1 VVIEAAFSGAAWPR
15 FRGATVASG
24 GFHVERRKLMAIAK
38 EVVPVN
44 IQDEMRQS
52 YLLYSMS
59 VIVARALPDV
69 RDGLKPVQRRI
80 LMAMNDLNLSPNAQS
95 RKSAKI
101 TGDTSGNYHPHGDQV
116 IYPTLVRMAQDF
128 NSRYPMIIG
137 QGNFG
142 SVDGDPP
149 AAQRYTEV
157 KMSPF
162 AMEMLA
168 DIEKNTVDF
177 IPNYD
182 GTRTEPTVL
191 PAKFPNLLANGA
203 SGIAV
208 GMATNIP
215 PHNLRELCDAV
226 MYLVDRPDATPEQL
240 MAKMPGPDF
249 PTAGLILGAKG
260 IKDAYETG
268 RGSIT
273 MQGQAIIEPMEN
285 GKNRIIISELPYQVN
300 KARLIELIADM
311 VKARKIDGITDLRD
325 ESDRQGMRVVV
336 ELRRDAQPKR
346 ILNHLY
352 KHTPLR
358 STFGVI
364 MLALVNGQPRVLTL
378 PQMLQEYINHRRE
391 VIERRSRYDLE
402 GALQRAHILEG
413 LIKALDII
421 DEIIATIRASGSVE
435 EARYNLVTKF
445 ELSTLQA
452 QHILEMQLRRLTRL
466 EREVLDDEFRDKLKL
481 IAYLEDVLSN
491 PAKVRGIIKTE
502 LKYIRDKFGDD
513 RRTKIIATEA
523 TEIGEEDL
531 IPQEDTI
538 VTITRQGYVKRVSMD
553 TYRTQGR
560 GGRGVS
566 AAATKE
572 QDEIEH
578 LFIAKTHDY
587 ILFFTD
593 RGRVYRLKTY
603 EIPLTSRQ
611 AMGTAIVNLINK
623 EADENVKAIIP
634 MADLQAEGY
643 LVMGTEM
650 GEVKRIAVSE
660 FRHLKNVGIKCFD
673 VEEGDMLRWVI
684 HTRGNDEVLFITR
697 EGMSI
702 RFKEDD
708 VRSSGRTSGGGRGIH
723 LADAKRSKSGVPD
736 RVVTMLR
743 VRDGQGEI
751 LVVSERGFGK
761 RTPVDYYRLQT
772 RGGRGVQTMNVTAK
786 TGPVLAGLAVQPED
800 RLLMV
805 TANGIAIRMD
815 VATIRKTGRTAQG
828 VMLQRLGAGDVV
840 SSIERIVSS
849 PAVLLEEKES

>member
-1 VVIEAAFSGAAWPR
+1 
-15 FRGATVASG
+15 
-24 GFHVERRKLMAIAK
+24 MDIAK
-38 EVVPVN
+38 LVIPIN
-44 IQDEMRQS
+44 IQDEMKQS

-142 SVDGDPP
+142 SIGGDSP

-168 DIEKNTVDF
+168 DLDKNTVNF

-182 GTRTEPTVL
+182 NTRTEPTVL
-191 PAKFPNLLANGA
+191 PAKLPNLLANGA

-215 PHNLRELCDAV
+215 PHNLTELCDGITFQ
-226 MYLVDRPDATPEQL
+226 VDHPDATSEQL
-240 MAKMPGPDF
+240 MQFITGPDF
-249 PTAGLILGAKG
+249 PGKGLILGTKG
-260 IKDAYETG
+260 IREAYETG

-273 MQGQAIIEPMEN
+273 MQGQAIVEPMEN

-300 KARLIELIADM
+300 PNRVIEQIVDM
-311 VKARKIDGITDLRD
+311 VKAKKIDGITDLRD
-325 ESDRQGMRVVV
+325 ETDRTGMRIVV

-358 STFGVI
+358 TTFGVI
-364 MLALVNGQPRVLTL
+364 MLALVKGQPRVLSL
-378 PQMLQEYINHRRE
+378 PQMIHEYILHRTE

-402 GALQRAHILEG
+402 GALLRAHILEG
-413 LIKALDII
+413 FLKALDIL
-421 DEIIATIRASGSVE
+421 DEVIATIRASDGPDD
-435 EARYNLVTKF
+435 ARKNLVATF
-445 ELSTLQA
+445 GFSTLQA
-452 QHILEMQLRRLTRL
+452 QRIGEMRLFQLTRL
-466 EREVLDDEFRDKLKL
+466 EGQVIGDEFRDKLKL
-481 IAYLEDVLSN
+481 IHYLEDVLSN
-491 PAKVRGIIKTE
+491 PAKVRAIIKTE
-502 LKYIRDKFGDD
+502 IKYIRDKYGDE
-513 RRTKIIATEA
+513 RRTKILPLEA
-523 TEIGEEDL
+523 EEIGDEDL

-538 VTITRQGYVKRVSMD
+538 ITITRQGYVKRVSID

-566 AAATKE
+566 AASTKE
-572 QDEIEH
+572 LDEIEH
-578 LFIAKTHDY
+578 LFIARTHDY

-593 RGRVYRLKTY
+593 RGRVYRLKAY

-634 MADLQAEGY
+634 MADLAAEGY
-643 LVMGTEM
+643 LVMGTEF
-650 GEVKRIAVSE
+650 GEVKRVQITE
-660 FRHLKNVGIKCFD
+660 FRHLKNQGIKAFD
-673 VEEGDMLRWVI
+673 VEEGDQLRWVI
-684 HTRGNDEVLFITR
+684 ATKGEDQILFATR

-702 RFKEDD
+702 RFSEGD
-708 VRSSGRTSGGGRGIH
+708 VRCSGRTSGGVRGI
-723 LADAKRSKSGVPD
+723 LLDKAERSKSGVAD
-736 RVVTMLR
+736 RCVAM
-743 VRDGQGEI
+743 VRIRDPRGEI
-751 LVVSERGFGK
+751 LVVSERAFGK

-772 RGGRGVQTMNVTAK
+772 RGGRGVHTMNVTAK
-786 TGPVLAGLAVQPED
+786 TGPVLAALTVLRED

-805 TANGIAIRMD
+805 TKNGIAIRMD
-815 VATIRKTGRTAQG
+815 VADIRQTGRTAQG
-828 VMLQRLGAGDVV
+828 VGLQRLQAGDVV
-840 SSIERIVSS
+840 SSIERMIHQ
-849 PAVLLEEKES
+849 PEVLEDGTTGS

>member
-1 VVIEAAFSGAAWPR
+1 
-15 FRGATVASG
+15 
-24 GFHVERRKLMAIAK
+24 MDIAK
-38 EVVPVN
+38 SVIPIN
-44 IQDEMRQS
+44 IQDEMRTS

-59 VIVARALPDV
+59 VIVSRALPDV

-101 TGDTSGNYHPHGDQV
+101 TGDTSGNYHPHGDQT
-116 IYPTLVRMAQDF
+116 IYPSLVRMAQDF
-128 NSRYPMIIG
+128 NCRYPPVIG

-142 SVDGDPP
+142 SIGGDSP
-149 AAQRYTEV
+149 AAQRYTEA
-157 KMSPF
+157 KMSAF

-168 DIEKNTVDF
+168 DLDKNTVNF

-182 GTRTEPTVL
+182 NTRTEPSVL
-191 PAKFPNLLANGA
+191 PGKFPYLLANGA

-215 PHNLRELCDAV
+215 PHNLTELCNAITFQ
-226 MYLVDRPDATPEQL
+226 VDHPDATAEQL
-240 MAKMPGPDF
+240 MTFMPGPDF
-249 PTAGLILGAKG
+249 PTKGLILGTKG
-260 IKDAYETG
+260 IREAYETG

-300 KARLIELIADM
+300 PERLVVQIADM
-311 VKARKIDGITDLRD
+311 VKGKKIDGITDLRD
-325 ESDRQGMRVVV
+325 ESDRTGMRIVV

-364 MLALVNGQPRVLTL
+364 MLALVKGQPRVLTL
-378 PQMLQEYINHRRE
+378 PQIILQYILHRTE
-391 VIERRSRYDLE
+391 VIQRRSRYDLE
-402 GALQRAHILEG
+402 GALYRAHILEG
-413 LIKALDII
+413 LLKALDVI
-421 DEIIATIRASGSVE
+421 DEIIATIRASNSVE
-435 EARYNLVTKF
+435 EARLNLVVKF
-445 ELSTLQA
+445 DLSSLQA

-466 EREVLDDEFRDKLKL
+466 EREVIDDEYRDKLKL
-481 IAYLEDVLSN
+481 VAYLEDVLSN
-491 PAKVRGIIKTE
+491 EAKVREIIRTE
-502 LKYIRDKFGDD
+502 TKYIKDKLGDD
-513 RRTKIIATEA
+513 RRTKILGMEA
-523 TEIGEEDL
+523 EDIGDEDL

-538 VTITRQGYVKRVSMD
+538 VTITRQGYVKRVSID

-566 AAATKE
+566 AASTKE
-572 QDEIEH
+572 LDEVEH
-578 LFIAKTHDY
+578 LFIARTHDY

-593 RGRVYRLKTY
+593 KGRVYRLKTY

-634 MADLQAEGY
+634 MADLAAEGF
-643 LVMGTEM
+643 LVMGTDA
-650 GEVKRIAVSE
+650 GEVKRVQIAE
-660 FRHLKNVGIKCFD
+660 FRHLKNQGIKAFD
-673 VEEGDMLRWVI
+673 VEEGDQLRWVVS
-684 HTRGNDEVLFITR
+684 TTGNDQILFATR

-702 RFKEDD
+702 RFNEGD
-708 VRSSGRTSGGGRGIH
+708 VRCSGRTSGGVRGI
-723 LADAKRSKSGVPD
+723 LLDKAERSKSGVED
-736 RVVTMLR
+736 RCIAM
-743 VRDGQGEI
+743 VRIRDAQRGEI
-751 LVVSERGFGK
+751 LVVSERAFGK

-772 RGGRGVQTMNVTAK
+772 RGGRGVHTMNVTSK
-786 TGPVLAGLAVQPED
+786 TGPVHDALTVQRED

-805 TANGIAIRMD
+805 TKNGIAIRMD
-815 VATIRKTGRTAQG
+815 VADIRQTGRTAQG
-828 VMLQRLGAGDVV
+828 VMLQRLESGDVV
-840 SSIERIVSS
+840 SSIERMIHQ
-849 PAVLLEEKES
+849 PEPLED

>member
-1 VVIEAAFSGAAWPR
+1 
-15 FRGATVASG
+15 
-24 GFHVERRKLMAIAK
+24 MDIAK
-38 EVVPVN
+38 LVIPIN
-44 IQDEMRQS
+44 IQDEMKQS

-101 TGDTSGNYHPHGDQV
+101 TGDTSGNYHPHGDTV

-128 NSRYPMIIG
+128 TLRYPLVIG

-142 SVDGDPP
+142 SIGGDSP

-168 DIEKNTVDF
+168 DLDKNTVNLV
-177 IPNYD
+177 PNYD
-182 GTRTEPTVL
+182 NTRTEPSVL
-191 PAKFPNLLANGA
+191 PAKFPFLLANGA

-215 PHNLRELCDAV
+215 PHNLTELCDGITFQ
-226 MYLVDRPDATPEQL
+226 VDNPDATAEQL
-240 MAKMPGPDF
+240 MHFITGPDF
-249 PTAGLILGAKG
+249 PGKGLILGTRG
-260 IKDAYETG
+260 IREAYETG

-273 MQGQAIIEPMEN
+273 MQGQAIVEPMEN

-300 KARLIELIADM
+300 PNRIIEQIVDM
-311 VKARKIDGITDLRD
+311 VKGKKIDGITDLRD
-325 ESDRQGMRVVV
+325 ESDRTGMRIVV

-358 STFGVI
+358 TTFGVI
-364 MLALVNGQPRVLTL
+364 MLALVKGQPKVLSL
-378 PQMLQEYINHRRE
+378 PQMIHQYILHRAE

-402 GALQRAHILEG
+402 GALLRAHILEG
-413 LIKALDII
+413 FLKALDIL
-421 DEIIATIRASGSVE
+421 DEVIATIRASDGPDD
-435 EARYNLVTKF
+435 ARKNLVAKYGF
-445 ELSTLQA
+445 STLQA
-452 QHILEMQLRRLTRL
+452 QRIGEMRLFQLTRL
-466 EREVLDDEFRDKLKL
+466 EGQVISDEFRDKLKL
-481 IAYLEDVLSN
+481 IHYLEDVLSN
-491 PAKVRGIIKTE
+491 PAKLRELIKSE
-502 LKYIRDKFGDD
+502 IKYIKDKYGDE
-513 RRTKIIATEA
+513 RRTKILPLEA
-523 TEIGEEDL
+523 EEIGDEDL

-538 VTITRQGYVKRVSMD
+538 VTITRQGYVKRVSID

-572 QDEIEH
+572 MDEVEH
-578 LFIAKTHDY
+578 LFIARTHDY

-593 RGRVYRLKTY
+593 RGRVYRLKAY

-634 MADLQAEGY
+634 MADLAAEGY

-650 GEVKRIAVSE
+650 GEVKRIQIAD
-660 FRHLKNVGIKCFD
+660 FRHLKNQGIKAFD
-673 VEEGDMLRWVI
+673 VEEGDQLRWVVSTHGDDQI
-684 HTRGNDEVLFITR
+684 LFATR

-702 RFKEDD
+702 RFSETD
-708 VRSSGRTSGGGRGIH
+708 VRCSGRTSGGVRGI
-723 LADAKRSKSGVPD
+723 LLDNAERSKSGVAD
-736 RVVTMLR
+736 RCIAM
-743 VRDGQGEI
+743 VRIRDPHRGEI
-751 LVVSERGFGK
+751 LVVSERAFGK

-772 RGGRGVQTMNVTAK
+772 RGGRGVHTMNVTAK
-786 TGPVLAGLAVQPED
+786 TGPVHDALTVARED

-805 TANGIAIRMD
+805 TKNGIAIRMD
-815 VATIRKTGRTAQG
+815 VADIRQTGRTAQG
-828 VMLQRLGAGDVV
+828 VMLQRLATGDVV
-840 SSIERIVSS
+840 SSIERMIHQPEVLDDLTSS
-849 PAVLLEEKES
+849 G

>member
-1 VVIEAAFSGAAWPR
+1 
-15 FRGATVASG
+15 
-24 GFHVERRKLMAIAK
+24 MAIAK
-38 EVVPVN
+38 ELVPIN

-128 NSRYPMIIG
+128 NSRYPMVIG

-142 SVDGDPP
+142 SRGGDAP

-157 KMSPF
+157 KMSAY

-168 DIEKNTVDF
+168 DLDKNTVDF

-191 PAKFPNLLANGA
+191 PGKFPFLLANGA
-203 SGIAV
+203 AGIAV

-215 PHNLRELCDAV
+215 PHNLRELCDALT
-226 MYLVDRPDATPEQL
+226 YQVDHPDATTEQL
-240 MAKMPGPDF
+240 MTKMAGPDF
-249 PTAGLILGAKG
+249 PTAGLILGTKG

-273 MQGQAIIEPMEN
+273 MQGQAIIEPMES

-300 KARLIELIADM
+300 PDRLVEQIAGM
-311 VKARKIDGITDLRD
+311 VKARKLDGITDLRD
-325 ESDRQGMRVVV
+325 ESDRQGMRIVI

-364 MLALVNGQPRVLTL
+364 MLALVKGQPRVLTL
-378 PQMLQEYINHRRE
+378 SQMLQEYINHRIE

-413 LIKALDII
+413 LLKALDII
-421 DEIIATIRASGSVE
+421 NEIIATIRASGSVE

-445 ELSTLQA
+445 SLSTLQA

-466 EREVLDDEFRDKLKL
+466 EREVLDDEYRDKLKL

-491 PAKVRGIIKTE
+491 PAKVRGIIKAE
-502 LKYIRDKFGDD
+502 LKYIRDKHGDD
-513 RRTKIIATEA
+513 RRTKILPTEA
-523 TEIGEEDL
+523 NEIGDEDL
-531 IPQEDTI
+531 IPQENTI
-538 VTITRQGYVKRVSMD
+538 ITITQQGYVKRVSMD

-566 AAATKE
+566 AAARKE
-572 QDEIEH
+572 MDEIEH

-587 ILFFTD
+587 VLFFTD
-593 RGRVYRLKTY
+593 KGRVYRLKAF

-634 MADLQAEGY
+634 MADLQADGF

-650 GEVKRIAVSE
+650 GEVKRIALSE
-660 FRHLKNVGIKCFD
+660 FRHLRNMGIKCFD
-673 VEEGDMLRWVI
+673 VEEGDMLRWVA
-684 HTRGNDEVLFITR
+684 HTRGNDEVLFVTR

-702 RFKEDD
+702 RFSETD
-708 VRSSGRTSGGGRGIH
+708 VRASGRTSGGVRGIH

-751 LVVSERGFGK
+751 LVVSEKGYGK

-772 RGGRGVQTMNVTAK
+772 RGGRGVQTMNVTGK
-786 TGPVLAGLAVQPED
+786 TGPVLAALAVQPED

-805 TANGIAIRMD
+805 TANGIAIRLEVD
-815 VATIRKTGRTAQG
+815 TIRKTGRLAQG
-828 VMLQRLGAGDVV
+828 VVLQRLGPGDTV
-840 SSIERIVSS
+840 SSIARSVRD
-849 PAVLLEEKES
+849 AAHLEESEDAAEA

>member
-1 VVIEAAFSGAAWPR
+1 
-15 FRGATVASG
+15 
-24 GFHVERRKLMAIAK
+24 MAIAK
-38 EVVPVN
+38 DVIQVN
-44 IQDEMRQS
+44 IQDEMKQS

-128 NSRYPMIIG
+128 NSRYPLVLG

-157 KMSPF
+157 KMSPY

-168 DIEKNTVDF
+168 DLDKNTVNF

-191 PAKFPNLLANGA
+191 PAKFPMLLANGA
-203 SGIAV
+203 RGIAV

-215 PHNLRELCDAV
+215 PHNVREICDATI
-226 MYLVDRPDATPEQL
+226 YQVDHPEATVEDL
-240 MAKMPGPDF
+240 MARIPGPDF
-249 PTAGLILGAKG
+249 PTAGLILGTKG
-260 IKDAYETG
+260 ATDAYTTG
-268 RGSIT
+268 HGSVV

-285 GKNRIIISELPYQVN
+285 GKNRILISELPYQVN
-300 KARLIELIADM
+300 KRRLIELIADL
-311 VKARKIDGITDLRD
+311 VKNKKIDGITDLRD
-325 ESDRQGMRVVV
+325 ESDRTGMRIVV

-346 ILNHLY
+346 VLNSLY

-358 STFGVI
+358 SSFGI
-364 MLALVNGQPRVLTL
+364 ILLALVNGQPRVLTL
-378 PQMLQEYINHRRE
+378 PQIIAEYIKHRVE

-413 LIKALDII
+413 LLKALDII
-421 DEIIATIRASGSVE
+421 DQIIATIRASQGVE
-435 EARYNLVTKF
+435 EARRNLVTQYD
-445 ELSTLQA
+445 LSTLQA

-466 EREVLDDEFRDKLKL
+466 ERDVIDDEYKDKLKL

-502 LKYIRDKFGDD
+502 LRYIRDKHGDD
-513 RRTKIIATEA
+513 RRTKIVPTEA
-523 TEIGEEDL
+523 NEIGDEDL

-538 VTITRQGYVKRVSMD
+538 ITITRQGYVKRVSMD

-566 AAATKE
+566 AATTKE
-572 QDEIEH
+572 LDEIEH
-578 LFIAKTHDY
+578 MFVAKTHDY

-593 RGRVYRLKTY
+593 KGRVYRLKAY

-611 AMGTAIVNLINK
+611 AMGTAIVNLVNK
-623 EADENVKAIIP
+623 EADENVRAILP
-634 MADLQAEGY
+634 MADMKAEGY
-643 LVMGTEM
+643 LMMGTEA
-650 GEVKRIAVSE
+650 GEVKRVELSA
-660 FRHLKNVGIKCFD
+660 FKHLKNVGIKTFD
-673 VEEGDMLRWVI
+673 VEEGDVLRWVV
-684 HTRGNDEVLFITR
+684 HTDGADEILFVTR

-702 RFKEDD
+702 RFPESD
-708 VRSSGRTSGGGRGIH
+708 VRASGRTSGGVRGIH
-723 LADAKRSKSGVPD
+723 LADAKRSKSGIPD
-736 RVVTMLR
+736 RCVAMLQI
-743 VRDGQGEI
+743 RDGQGEI
-751 LVVSERGFGK
+751 LVVSEKAYGK

-772 RGGRGVQTMNVTAK
+772 RGGRGVHTMNVTAK
-786 TGPVLAGLAVQPED
+786 TGPVLAALTVEKED
-800 RLLMV
+800 RLLMA
-805 TANGIAIRMD
+805 TTGGIAIRIN
-815 VATIRKTGRTAQG
+815 VADIRQTGRTAQG
-828 VMLQRLGAGDVV
+828 VMLQRLGAGDAV
-840 SSIERIVSS
+840 STIERVISGVGG
-849 PAVLLEEKES
+849 LNGDDEKAEAAPEAAKSKG

>member
-1 VVIEAAFSGAAWPR
+1 
-15 FRGATVASG
+15 
-24 GFHVERRKLMAIAK
+24 MAIAK
-38 EVVPVN
+38 EVVQVN

-80 LMAMNDLNLSPNAQS
+80 LMAMNDLNLGPTAQS
-95 RKSAKI
+95 RKSAKV
-101 TGDTSGNYHPHGDQV
+101 TGDTSGNYHPHGDTV
-116 IYPTLVRMAQDF
+116 IYPTMVRMAQDF
-128 NSRYPMIIG
+128 NSRYPMVIG

-142 SVDGDPP
+142 SIGGDAP

-168 DIEKNTVDF
+168 DLDKNTVNF

-182 GTRTEPTVL
+182 NTRTEPVVL
-191 PAKFPNLLANGA
+191 PGKFPYLLANGA

-215 PHNLRELCDAV
+215 PHNLTELCDGISFQ
-226 MYLVDRPDATPEQL
+226 VDNPDATADQL
-240 MAKMPGPDF
+240 MAKIHGPDF
-249 PTAGLILGAKG
+249 PTKGLILGTKG
-260 IKDAYETG
+260 IRDAYSTG
-268 RGSIT
+268 RGSVV

-300 KARLIELIADM
+300 PERLVIQIADM
-311 VKARKIDGITDLRD
+311 VKGKKIDGITDLRD
-325 ESDRQGMRVVV
+325 ESDRQGLRIVV

-378 PQMLQEYINHRRE
+378 PE
-391 VIERRSRYDLE
+391 VIKHYIDHRIEVIQRRSRHDLE

-413 LIKALDII
+413 LLKALDII
-421 DEIIATIRASGSVE
+421 DQIIATIRASNSTE
-435 EARYNLVTKF
+435 EARFNLVTKYD
-445 ELSTLQA
+445 LSTLQA

-466 EREVLDDEFRDKLKL
+466 EREVIDDEYKDKLKL

-491 PAKVRGIIKTE
+491 PAKVREIIKAE
-502 LKYIRDKFGDD
+502 LKYIRDKFGDE
-513 RRTKIIATEA
+513 RRTKIISTEA
-523 TEIGEEDL
+523 EEIGDEDL

-538 VTITRQGYVKRVSMD
+538 ITITRQGYVKRVSID

-560 GGRGVS
+560 GGRGI
-566 AAATKE
+566 AAASKKE
-572 QDEIEH
+572 EDEIDR

-587 ILFFTD
+587 ILLFTD
-593 RGRVYRLKTY
+593 RGRVYRLKAF
-603 EIPLTSRQ
+603 EIPMTSRT

-623 EADENVKAIIP
+623 EADESITAIIP
-634 MADLQAEGY
+634 MADLAAEGY
-643 LVMGTEM
+643 LVMGTDR
-650 GEVKRIAVSE
+650 GEVKRVQVQE
-660 FRHLKNVGIKCFD
+660 YRHLKNQGIKTFD
-673 VEEGDMLRWVI
+673 VEEGDVLRWVA
-684 HTRGNDEVLFITR
+684 HTTGNDEILFVTR

-702 RFKEDD
+702 RFNEND
-708 VRSSGRTSGGGRGIH
+708 VRASGRTSGGVRGIS
-723 LADAKRSKSGVPD
+723 LDDAKRSKSGVAD
-736 RVVTMLR
+736 RVVSMIR
-743 VRDGQGEI
+743 IRDKRAEV

-761 RTPVDYYRLQT
+761 RTPVDDYRLQT
-772 RGGRGVQTMNVTAK
+772 RGGRGVQTMNVTGK
-786 TGPVLAGLAVQPED
+786 TGAVLSALPVFPD
-800 RLLMV
+800 HRLLMV
-805 TANGIAIRMD
+805 TKNGIAIRMQ
-815 VATIRKTGRTAQG
+815 VENIRRTGRHAQG
-828 VMLQRLGAGDVV
+828 VLLQRLGEGDVV
-840 SSIERIVSS
+840 SSIERLVRE
-849 PAVLLEEKES
+849 AVTLDEPEP